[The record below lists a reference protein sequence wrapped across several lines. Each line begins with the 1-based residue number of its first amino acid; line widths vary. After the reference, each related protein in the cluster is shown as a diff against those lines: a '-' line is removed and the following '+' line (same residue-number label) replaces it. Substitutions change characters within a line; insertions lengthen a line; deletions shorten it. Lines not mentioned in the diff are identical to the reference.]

1 MREALFRDSFP
12 VQSSLPTLFSSLT
25 WGKKQG
31 GCVLVAQSRVYNTNW
46 GVEPRWI
53 LYSFHKIP
61 VEARANMRNNL
72 GPCCTCLLEGG
83 RHDEVPR
90 GGGNK
95 MARVLLTASQ
105 GREVATRGVV
115 FLPC

>member
-1 MREALFRDSFP
+1 MREALFRDYSP
-12 VQSSLPTLFSSLT
+12 VQSS
-25 WGKKQG
+25 G
-31 GCVLVAQSRVYNTNW
+31 GVKNKGEGGVLVAQSRLYDTNW
-46 GVEPRWI
+46 GIEPRWK
-53 LYSFHKIP
+53 LYSSHKIP

-72 GPCCTCLLEGG
+72 GPCFTCLLEGG
-83 RHDEVPR
+83 RHDEAPR

-115 FLPC
+115 FSPC

>member
-1 MREALFRDSFP
+1 
-12 VQSSLPTLFSSLT
+12 
-25 WGKKQG
+25 
-31 GCVLVAQSRVYNTNW
+31 
-46 GVEPRWI
+46 
-53 LYSFHKIP
+53 
-61 VEARANMRNNL
+61 MRNNL

-115 FLPC
+115 FPPLLSRRIGRVCYPDNRGVRLLSDRDRDG

>member
-1 MREALFRDSFP
+1 
-12 VQSSLPTLFSSLT
+12 
-25 WGKKQG
+25 
-31 GCVLVAQSRVYNTNW
+31 
-46 GVEPRWI
+46 
-53 LYSFHKIP
+53 
-61 VEARANMRNNL
+61 MRNNL

-115 FLPC
+115 FPPC